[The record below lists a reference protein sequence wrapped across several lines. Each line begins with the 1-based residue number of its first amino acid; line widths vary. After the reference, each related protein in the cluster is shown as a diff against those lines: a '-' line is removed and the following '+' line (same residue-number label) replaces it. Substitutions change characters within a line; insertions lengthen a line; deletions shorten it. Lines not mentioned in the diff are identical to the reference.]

1 MVATKRDGGVEGWW
15 QSGGMVAKESDGL
28 LTVEEGWWL
37 SRGMV
42 AKERD
47 GG

>member
-1 MVATKRDGGVEGWW
+1 MATKRDGGVEGWR

-28 LTVEEGWWL
+28 L

-42 AKERD
+42 AK
-47 GG
+47 